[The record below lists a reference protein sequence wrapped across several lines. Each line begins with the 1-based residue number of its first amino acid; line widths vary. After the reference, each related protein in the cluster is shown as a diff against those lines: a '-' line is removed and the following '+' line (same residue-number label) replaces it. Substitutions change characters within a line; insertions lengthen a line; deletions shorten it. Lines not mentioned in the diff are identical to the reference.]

1 MLKQKEYKAG
11 DKVEITLDDNLA
23 TQLNCLIK
31 LDMHEDI
38 QIAGLI
44 FVSNEYDKIS
54 KLTGNRDIVPRNV
67 IKKKE
72 LIEKHGFKTVNP
84 IIIDI
89 DGAIID
95 GQHRKEAS
103 KELDVPFKFM
113 VDTDSKDPLQTAIV
127 FNTSTMNWSIKNFID
142 AYAQNGNDNY
152 TKLLKLQE
160 EFQLDITKTLLLYFS
175 HDFGA
180 THNGLLKSGEFIYK
194 EEKEKE
200 ARILFNEWQ
209 QIIDATLITSFK
221 TVVKSE
227 RFLRSYMSIRKQ
239 KKFDFNILLEQFKQ
253 IRYTC
258 LDPRNMKESL
268 YDVYNYKRRNKLV
281 YREIREV
288 NDNE

>member
-23 TQLNCLIK
+23 TQLNCLAK

-54 KLTGNRDIVPRNV
+54 KLTGNRDIVARNV
-67 IKKKE
+67 AKKKE
-72 LIEKHGFKTVNP
+72 LIDKHGFKTVNP
-84 IIIDI
+84 IIVDV

-152 TKLLKLQE
+152 VKLLNLQE
-160 EFQLDITKTLLLYFS
+160 ELQLDMVKTLIIY
-175 HDFGA
+175 
-180 THNGLLKSGEFIYK
+180 NGSMGSPFYKNLREGSFVYKQEK
-194 EEKEKE
+194 EEL
-200 ARILFNEWQ
+200 ARIVYNEWQ
-209 QIIDATLITSFK
+209 QIVDTTLIPSYK
-221 TVVKSE
+221 TIVKSQP
-227 RFLRSYMSIRKQ
+227 FLKEFILMRKQ
-239 KKFDFNILLEQFKQ
+239 NKFNFNVLLEQFKS
-253 IRYTC
+253 IRYTY
-258 LDPRNMKESL
+258 LDPRNIKESL

-281 YREIREV
+281 YREIKEV